1 MKIKKT
7 LPLFLIMLVTFI
19 DISCERDKDEE
30 SYFIG
35 KWTIQK
41 AEPPIDEIYY
51 QSYIYIKKDWSFE
64 FYDSSRD
71 QLIAGLPE
79 HLSMKGNNLILTDP
93 LTGEK
98 LLFVIVS
105 LRQEA
110 LILRTS
116 VFNDETLLYL
126 NKVFS

>member
-51 QSYIYIKKDWSFE
+51 QSYIYIKKDW
-64 FYDSSRD
+64 R
-71 QLIAGLPE
+71 L
-79 HLSMKGNNLILTDP
+79 
-93 LTGEK
+93 
-98 LLFVIVS
+98 
-105 LRQEA
+105 
-110 LILRTS
+110 
-116 VFNDETLLYL
+116 
-126 NKVFS
+126 